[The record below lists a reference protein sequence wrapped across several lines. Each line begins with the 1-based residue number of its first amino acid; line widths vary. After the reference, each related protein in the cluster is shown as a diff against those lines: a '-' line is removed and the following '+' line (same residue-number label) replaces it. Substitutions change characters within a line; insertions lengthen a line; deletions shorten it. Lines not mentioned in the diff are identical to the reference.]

1 MIEIVEANASH
12 VGDIILGMREHDLG
26 EFNVVGTDPRKMIL
40 ESLEKSAR
48 SWTALLD
55 GTAVCM
61 WGVREESVL
70 GGGHIWLI
78 TTKAVDEFPLD
89 FLRLSFKSVRETLS
103 EFKFLY
109 GYVEDNYA
117 LSHRWM
123 KWLGFRPVSFSDLG
137 PIKLH
142 RYELS
147 HGN

>member
-1 MIEIVEANASH
+1 MIEIVPAVVQH
-12 VGDIILGMREHDLG
+12 IPDILAGMREHDKG
-26 EFNVVGTDPRKMIL
+26 EFVIAGTDPEAMIIQ
-40 ESLEKSAR
+40 SLAKSAR

-55 GTAVCM
+55 GKAVCM
-61 WGVREESVL
+61 WGVREESML
-70 GGGHIWLI
+70 GGAHIWLI
-78 TTKAVDEFPLD
+78 TTEAVDKFPLD
-89 FLRLSFKSVRETLS
+89 FLRLSLKSVREALA

-109 GYVEDNYA
+109 GYVEHDYS

-123 KWLGFRPVSFSDLG
+123 KWLGFRPVGFADLG